1 MFILVQN
8 HCYAKHVCGRGGECM
23 NFGLTYRC
31 RCNFLY
37 HGRKCDKCKFILMNN
52 KIFIFFFVLVSSKAT
67 QSIIALSIIILMG
80 LAAFCL
86 KFDIYSYCQSK
97 KKYVQIYLK

>member
-1 MFILVQN
+1 VQN

-37 HGRKCDKCKFILMNN
+37 RGRKCDKCKLLLNN
-52 KIFIFFFVLVSSKAT
+52 FDDKKIFFLFLVSSKAV
-67 QSIIALSIIILMG
+67 QSIIALMILILMV
-80 LAAFCL
+80 LVACCL
-86 KFDIYSYCQSK
+86 KFNIYSYCQIK
-97 KKYVQIYLK
+97 KKYVNIYLE